1 MAMELESSG
10 GSLKLELSNLNDQL
24 RTEIEIRKRVEEA
37 LQKSHDELERLH
49 NLAAHLESLRE
60 EERTLIAREIHDEL
74 GQSLT
79 ALKMD
84 MSWME
89 GESSKFDGL
98 LREKLKA
105 DIEIVNAII
114 QSVKRICT
122 ELRPGILDHLGLG
135 PAIEWQAQEF
145 QKRSGIECRVF
156 LDPENINVSTD
167 MENALFRI
175 FQESLT
181 NVLRHANA
189 TKVNV
194 SLVEKSGNIVLK
206 ISDNGVGIT
215 VEQLSKPNSFGFLGM
230 HERMYPWKGA
240 VSVKGTPNRGTEIT
254 VTAPSVHLF

>member
-1 MAMELESSG
+1 MELESNC
-10 GSLKLELSNLNDQL
+10 GSFQVELSNLNGQL
-24 RTEIEIRKRVEEA
+24 RTEIETRKRVEEA

-49 NLAAHLESLRE
+49 SLAAHLESVRE
-60 EERTLIAREIHDEL
+60 EERTLIARAIHDEL

-89 GESSKFDGL
+89 GESAKFDGL
-98 LREKLKA
+98 LCEKLKV
-105 DIEIVNAII
+105 DIEMVNTII

-135 PAIEWQAQEF
+135 PAIEWQADEF
-145 QKRSGIECRVF
+145 QKISGIECGVF
-156 LDPENINVSTD
+156 LDPDSISVSTD
-167 MENALFRI
+167 METALFRI

-215 VEQLSKPNSFGFLGM
+215 AEQLSKPNSFGLLGM
-230 HERMYPWKGA
+230 RERMYPWKGE
-240 VSVKGTPNRGTEIT
+240 VSIKGTPYKGTEIT
-254 VTAPSVHLF
+254 VIAPSVRLF